1 MEDSITPGRIKQ
13 NNQNLIYHYLYAN
26 ESVSQQDICFSL
38 HLSRPTVTSNLAEL
52 ESKGLICKSGRINT
66 EYVGRKAVA
75 YRIVPDY
82 RVSVGVEILEKEI
95 KIIAVDLYGKKID
108 RMIYEIL
115 YSGSEGYCKEVSDQI
130 QHFIQ
135 SLQLRQEQILGV
147 GFALQGL
154 ISPDGERVIYG
165 KILNCTGLSVEAF
178 RKYLPYPCTFIHDA
192 DSAAVAELWA
202 SPGLK
207 DGVYLSVSRHLGA
220 AIIRNGKILTG
231 KHGHN
236 ATVEHIQMKA
246 DGAVCYC
253 GKRGC
258 METLCSLDALLRGNE
273 TPDTFF
279 VNLRAGIDDHLQ
291 RWNKFL
297 SDLASAINMIHL
309 VYDTDFVIGGYLA
322 PYLREDD
329 ITFLHQKIRQM
340 TPFIEEDDFL
350 SVSKMPE
357 HNITIGAA
365 LPYIQKFLA

>member
-1 MEDSITPGRIKQ
+1 M
-13 NNQNLIYHYLYAN
+13 
-26 ESVSQQDICFSL
+26 
-38 HLSRPTVTSNLAEL
+38 
-52 ESKGLICKSGRINT
+52 
-66 EYVGRKAVA
+66 
-75 YRIVPDY
+75 
-82 RVSVGVEILEKEI
+82 
-95 KIIAVDLYGKKID
+95 
-108 RMIYEIL
+108 
-115 YSGSEGYCKEVSDQI
+115 
-130 QHFIQ
+130 
-135 SLQLRQEQILGV
+135 
-147 GFALQGL
+147 
-154 ISPDGERVIYG
+154 
-165 KILNCTGLSVEAF
+165 
-178 RKYLPYPCTFIHDA
+178 
-192 DSAAVAELWA
+192 AELWA

-258 METLCSLDALLRGNE
+258 METLCSLDALLRGDE

-279 VNLRAGIDDHLQ
+279 VNLRAGTDDHLQ

-329 ITFLHQKIRQM
+329 ITFLYQKIRQM
-340 TPFIEEDDFL
+340 TPFTEEDDFL